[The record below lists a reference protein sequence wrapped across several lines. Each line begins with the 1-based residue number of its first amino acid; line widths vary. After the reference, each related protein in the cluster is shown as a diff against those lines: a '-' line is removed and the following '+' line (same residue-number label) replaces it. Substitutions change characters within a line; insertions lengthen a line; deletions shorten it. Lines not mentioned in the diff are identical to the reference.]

1 LFHTNVPCS
10 TGNHTAYRRVAG
22 TKTPAPEILSLWSG
36 LKAAHLT
43 DFNILLSG
51 YCPSAAAVEAVGK
64 IGRELRL
71 RSQHAPGE
79 FFWVLDPVM
88 GDQGKLYVAE
98 ETVEVYRGLVGEADL
113 VLPNQFELEVLLGL
127 ETGWVGKRGV
137 KGCVEA
143 VGKLHEKGLRHVLV
157 TSIRVDEEEVGSEG
171 GLLVVGSTS
180 DSHGKAR
187 CFVVRIPKLDCF
199 FSGTGDMLAGLMVA
213 RLREECSKQGLL
225 ERKGWVSDDG
235 LSPTELPLAKAAVKV
250 LSSMQMVLEKTMK
263 ARDEELARFDN
274 GSRPSVGELDGDQSS
289 TEEERRHLAA
299 TKAAEVRVVQNAADL
314 RDPELRYQAEAVS

>member
-1 LFHTNVPCS
+1 
-10 TGNHTAYRRVAG
+10 
-22 TKTPAPEILSLWSG
+22 
-36 LKAAHLT
+36 
-43 DFNILLSG
+43 
-51 YCPSAAAVEAVGK
+51 
-64 IGRELRL
+64 
-71 RSQHAPGE
+71 
-79 FFWVLDPVM
+79 M

-98 ETVEVYRGLVGEADL
+98 ETVEVYRSLVGEADL
-113 VLPNQFELEVLLGL
+113 LLPNQFELEILLGL
-127 ETGWVGKRGV
+127 ETGWVGRKGV

-143 VGKLHEKGLRHVLV
+143 VGKLHEKGVKHVLV
-157 TSIRVDEEEVGSEG
+157 TSIRVDEKESGIEG

-213 RLREECSKQGLL
+213 RLREECGKQGLL
-225 ERKGWVSDDG
+225 ERKGWISDDDV
-235 LSPTELPLAKAAVKV
+235 PPAELPLAKAAVKV

-263 ARDEELARFDN
+263 ARDEELAKFEK

-289 TEEERRHLAA
+289 TEDERRHLAA

-314 RDPELRYQAEAVS
+314 RDPELRYKAEAVS